1 MAKVDGAAALLYV
14 EITDEALIPGRP
26 YTDKATGVT
35 RPAIAKQNAYL
46 HTGARYPV
54 PFKTIVPETGPYR
67 PGLYLMGG
75 DVFKPGEYDGLK
87 FFDRALELVPVQEAL
102 RALNTFASAGP
113 KLAATA

>member
-46 HTGARYPV
+46 HTEARYPV
-54 PFKTIVPETGPYR
+54 PFKAIVPEAGPYR
-67 PGLYLMGG
+67 PGLYLLGG

-87 FFDRALELVPVQEAL
+87 FFDRALQLVPVADAI
-102 RALNTFASAGP
+102 RALTAFAGAGP
-113 KLAATA
+113 KLAASA